1 MYTYIMLLMCQDE
14 IPLASYKAL
23 HTQSDILI
31 SSPQFHQ
38 NHNVEINNQCD
49 MEVSQLPLRLLFYLL
64 LAEWRGLIKQPLTV
78 SNTLQH
84 TDADLVQ
91 RVRNF
96 TYNTFSKSF
105 SSSLQWFYEYLH
117 TPLKEL
123 RSFLPKRHERLLSS
137 CIFRFQMLHKIVNS
151 RLKYTRYI

>member
-64 LAEWRGLIKQPLTV
+64 LAE
-78 SNTLQH
+78 
-84 TDADLVQ
+84 
-91 RVRNF
+91 
-96 TYNTFSKSF
+96 
-105 SSSLQWFYEYLH
+105 
-117 TPLKEL
+117 
-123 RSFLPKRHERLLSS
+123 
-137 CIFRFQMLHKIVNS
+137 
-151 RLKYTRYI
+151 